1 MIGLLALPPEQ
12 PRWPRSLTEI
22 EPWAPWSPVRGS
34 MVVRPSKAIE
44 AVRIRVSQ
52 PALVP
57 DLVEF
62 LGRAFCTTQSVRGSI
77 VEVVLPSVA
86 DGAKARR
93 DLDLY
98 LAAWRGLHPP
108 VEATVIDVDQAG
120 SPATPA

>member
-1 MIGLLALPPEQ
+1 MSP
-12 PRWPRSLTEI
+12 SLRH
-22 EPWAPWSPVRGS
+22 RGWD
-34 MVVRPSKAIE
+34 
-44 AVRIRVSQ
+44 VRIRVSQ

-62 LGRAFCTTQSVRGSI
+62 LARALCTTQSVRGS
-77 VEVVLPSVA
+77 VLEVALPSVP
-86 DGAKARR
+86 DGARARR

-108 VEATVIDVDQAG
+108 VEASIIDDQAG

>member
-1 MIGLLALPPEQ
+1 
-12 PRWPRSLTEI
+12 
-22 EPWAPWSPVRGS
+22 
-34 MVVRPSKAIE
+34 
-44 AVRIRVSQ
+44 VRIRVSQ

-62 LGRAFCTTQSVRGSI
+62 LGRAFCTTESVRGS
-77 VEVVLPSVA
+77 VVDVVLPSVA
-86 DGAKARR
+86 DGATARR

-108 VEATVIDVDQAG
+108 VEATIIDADQVG

>member
-1 MIGLLALPPEQ
+1 
-12 PRWPRSLTEI
+12 
-22 EPWAPWSPVRGS
+22 
-34 MVVRPSKAIE
+34 
-44 AVRIRVSQ
+44 VRIRVSQ

-62 LGRAFCTTQSVRGSI
+62 LGRAFCTTESVRGS
-77 VEVVLPSVA
+77 VVDVVLPSVA
-86 DGAKARR
+86 DGATARR

-108 VEATVIDVDQAG
+108 VEAIIIDADQVG

>member
-1 MIGLLALPPEQ
+1 
-12 PRWPRSLTEI
+12 
-22 EPWAPWSPVRGS
+22 
-34 MVVRPSKAIE
+34 
-44 AVRIRVSQ
+44 VRIRVSQ

-62 LGRAFCTTQSVRGSI
+62 LGRASCTTESVRGSV
-77 VEVVLPSVA
+77 VEVVLPNVA
-86 DGAKARR
+86 DRARARR

-108 VEATVIDVDQAG
+108 VEATIIDGDQVG

>member
-1 MIGLLALPPEQ
+1 M
-12 PRWPRSLTEI
+12 
-22 EPWAPWSPVRGS
+22 
-34 MVVRPSKAIE
+34 
-44 AVRIRVSQ
+44 SQ

-62 LGRAFCTTQSVRGSI
+62 LGRAFCTTESVRGSV

-86 DGAKARR
+86 DGATARR

-108 VEATVIDVDQAG
+108 VEAIIIDPDQVG

>member
-1 MIGLLALPPEQ
+1 MRRDVSGE
-12 PRWPRSLTEI
+12 
-22 EPWAPWSPVRGS
+22 RG
-34 MVVRPSKAIE
+34 V

-62 LGRAFCTTQSVRGSI
+62 LGRAFCTTESVRGS
-77 VEVVLPSVA
+77 VVDVVLPSVA
-86 DGAKARR
+86 DGARARR

-108 VEATVIDVDQAG
+108 VEATIIDADQAS